1 MYHPLTI
8 NLKKV
13 IKMQRTFMATVSP
26 LALALL
32 ATLGATQV
40 SAADPIEVQVQLVA
54 SIPSTSF
61 YVAPADSGWI
71 GVAQRME
78 WTSDPLSGYGK
89 LSTLRKAFDVKNSSG
104 AIAARLT
111 DGPDVYLSS
120 GSELVPLEVNFNNKL
135 LNSTSQEFISAT
147 EAAAGKRVDL
157 TIAAVDLG
165 KAYVPGEYSAIVNM
179 TFDAVAPVTP

>member
-1 MYHPLTI
+1 
-8 NLKKV
+8 
-13 IKMQRTFMATVSP
+13 MQRTFMATVSP

-78 WTSDPLSGYGK
+78 WTPNVVGGTVGK

-111 DGPDVYLSS
+111 EDGGAYLSS
-120 GSELVPLEVNFNNKL
+120 GGGMIPLDVHFNNKEL
-135 LNSTSQEFISAT
+135 SSTSQEFISAT

-157 TIAAVDLG
+157 TIASANTSTD
-165 KAYVPGEYSAIVNM
+165 YEPGEYSGIVNM
-179 TFDAVAPVTP
+179 TFDAVPPVTP

>member
-1 MYHPLTI
+1 
-8 NLKKV
+8 
-13 IKMQRTFMATVSP
+13 MQRTFIATVSP
-26 LALALL
+26 LALTLFA
-32 ATLGATQV
+32 ALGATQV

-61 YVAPADSGWI
+61 YVVPAETGWI

-78 WTSDPLSGYGK
+78 WTPSATGPGK
-89 LSTLRKAFDVKNSSG
+89 LSSLRKAFDVKNSSG

-111 DGPDVYLSS
+111 DADGAYLSS
-120 GSELVPLEVNFNNKL
+120 GEQMVPLVVTFNNKEL
-135 LNSTSQEFISAT
+135 DSGTSQEFISAT

-157 TIAAVDLG
+157 TIAAVDTG
-165 KAYVPGEYSAIVNM
+165 SDIKPGEYSGIVNM